1 MIQGAFLKRPLLSLL
16 IVIAF
21 IFVAQNGYPNTTYI
35 IQKGDNPTTIAKKY
49 HVKTKDILSI
59 NDLDPR
65 RLIPGTEIIIPSI
78 KEHPL
83 DTDNPIKEPVTPRT
97 SYIQHKEDV
106 PDDTITHR
114 VKKGD
119 TLSYLSRKYS
129 ISVHALQEM
138 NNLTST
144 KLLVGQTLLV
154 KQAQQKTYTV
164 KKGDSLWKIA
174 RRFHCNVDELSDM
187 NELTTDMLKPGQII
201 VLHNQEEP
209 EHFNDPEVDDS
220 QKKIEDGID
229 AVSESDEYTLKEKL
243 LILAKNFLNIPYKFG
258 GSSFLGIDCSAF
270 VQEVF
275 SLIGIDL
282 PRSAREQFSHGDPVD
297 KEELSVG
304 DLVFFRTYAS
314 FPSHVGIYLGNNEF
328 IHTSSK
334 LKKVTIDSFKT
345 PYYLKRFIG
354 AKRLIPEADGEE
366 KGEHQYES

>member
-1 MIQGAFLKRPLLSLL
+1 LIQGTFFKKPLLSLFIL
-16 IVIAF
+16 IAF
-21 IFVAQNGYPNTTYI
+21 IFVAQNGYAHTTYI
-35 IQKGDNPTTIAKKY
+35 IQKGDNPATIAKKY

-78 KEHPL
+78 KENPL
-83 DTDNPIKEPVTPRT
+83 DTDNPLKEPIPNT
-97 SYIQHKEDV
+97 SYIQHKDDV
-106 PDDTITHR
+106 PDDTVTHR

-119 TLSYLSRKYS
+119 TLSHLSRKYS
-129 ISVHALQEM
+129 ISIHALQEM

-144 KLLVGQTLLV
+144 KLLVGQTLLF

-174 RRFHCNVDELSDM
+174 RRFHCKVDELSDM
-187 NELTTDMLKPGQII
+187 NELTTATLKPGQIL
-201 VLHNQEEP
+201 VLHKQEEP
-209 EHFNDPEVDDS
+209 EHFNDPEADDY
-220 QKKIEDGID
+220 QKKIEEGID
-229 AVSESDEYTLKEKL
+229 AVSESNEYTLREKL
-243 LILAKNFLNIPYKFG
+243 LIFAKFFLDIPYKFG
-258 GSSFLGIDCSAF
+258 GTSFLGIDCSAF

-282 PRSAREQFSHGDPVD
+282 PRSAREQFSRGDPVN

-334 LKKVTIDSFKT
+334 LKKVTIDSLKT

-354 AKRLIPEADGEE
+354 AKRLIREADGEE
-366 KGEHQYES
+366 EGDHQYES

>member
-1 MIQGAFLKRPLLSLL
+1 VIQGGFLKRPLLSLL
-16 IVIAF
+16 IVIVF
-21 IFVAQNGYPNTTYI
+21 NFVAQNGFPDTTYV
-35 IQKGDNPTTIAKKY
+35 IQKGDNPSTIAKKF
-49 HVKTKDILSI
+49 HVKSKDILSI

-65 RLIPGTEIIIPSI
+65 RLLPGTEIIIPSN
-78 KEHPL
+78 EENPL
-83 DTDNPIKEPVTPRT
+83 DTDTLSQEHDTTCTRDIER
-97 SYIQHKEDV
+97 KEDV
-106 PDDTITHR
+106 PDTTIMHR
-114 VKKGD
+114 VKRGD
-119 TLSYLSRKYS
+119 TLSHLSRQYS
-129 ISVHALQEM
+129 ISIHALQEM

-174 RRFHCNVDELSDM
+174 RRFHCNVDELSEM

-201 VLHNQEEP
+201 VLRDREEP
-209 EHFNDPEVDDS
+209 EHFNHTEVDDF

-229 AVSESDEYTLKEKL
+229 AVSESDEYTMKEKL
-243 LILAKNFLNIPYKFG
+243 LILAKNFLDIPYKFG

-282 PRSAREQFSHGDPVD
+282 PRSAREQFSHGDPIN

-334 LKKVTIDSFKT
+334 LKKVTIDSLKT

-354 AKRLIPEADGEE
+354 AKRLIREADGEE

>member
-1 MIQGAFLKRPLLSLL
+1 MIQGAFLKRPLLSLF
-16 IVIAF
+16 IVITF
-21 IFVAQNGYPNTTYI
+21 IFVSQNGYPHTTYI
-35 IQKGDNPTTIAKKY
+35 IQKGDNPATIVKKY

-59 NDLDPR
+59 NNLDPR
-65 RLIPGTEIIIPSI
+65 RLMPGTEIIIPSI
-78 KEHPL
+78 KENPL
-83 DTDNPIKEPVTPRT
+83 DTDNPVKEPIPRS
-97 SYIQHKEDV
+97 SYIQQKEDV

-119 TLSYLSRKYS
+119 TLSHLSRKYS
-129 ISVHALQEM
+129 VSIHALQEM

-144 KLLVGQTLLV
+144 KLLVDQTLMV

-174 RRFHCNVDELSDM
+174 QRFHCNVDELSAM
-187 NELTTDMLKPGQII
+187 NELTTDKLKPGQII

-209 EHFNDPEVDDS
+209 EHFNDTKADDY

-243 LILAKNFLNIPYKFG
+243 LILANYFLDIPYKFG
-258 GSSFLGIDCSAF
+258 GTSFLGIDCSAF

-304 DLVFFRTYAS
+304 DLVFFKTYAS

-334 LKKVTIDSFKT
+334 LKKVTIDSLKT

-354 AKRLIPEADGEE
+354 AKRLIRESDGEE
-366 KGEHQYES
+366 KGDHQYES